1 MNIKNILTLSIV
13 GGMLVVLI
21 SAAAIVNPL
30 FYCVAAGT
38 GMFVPEAISEL
49 D

>member
-1 MNIKNILTLSIV
+1 MNIKNIFTLSTM
-13 GGMLVVLI
+13 GGLLVIFL

-30 FYCVAAGT
+30 FYCVAATVGLY
-38 GMFVPEAISEL
+38 VPEALNEI

>member
-1 MNIKNILTLSIV
+1 MNLKNIFTLSTM
-13 GGMLVVLI
+13 GGLLVVFL

-30 FYCVAAGT
+30 FYCLAAGV
-38 GMFVPEAISEL
+38 GMYVPEALSEI